1 MNQYETLEYEVFSKR
16 ISVHDRYQFEMKLD
30 YLFHPKKACQQYMVE
45 AFFFL
50 PSNIGLNADNYQ
62 GSDFYC
68 DIHKYIRFK
77 TPVMSF
83 DQLLDVY
90 SKKSPLKKLE
100 DTLHGIL
107 QKFDKKLESIFIYES
122 KLLACI
128 FRSTLRYYVMYIH
141 DKLET
146 ILGIPSSELQ
156 EQELLFLVKELKTK
170 CNEIMQRYRQLGL
183 YLLSVGISDE
193 IRRTH
198 LLIDEFMSLS
208 LEHYIYNVLVFIEK
222 YPQTPQRDLF
232 FAEFRDIIIPEQEYR
247 KNKGYKSI
255 IDKKNQDQYLYLYR
269 QGLLHRYSSNIF
281 HLNIRHKDPSAKYHH
296 ILYGIAAG
304 IAMVFATVFGLLAQ
318 QWFQDYSVSLIFIS
332 IVLYIGKDRI
342 RELCRE
348 IFKKQT
354 INWFYDRESKIY
366 ALTEKV
372 QIGTCKEKFWYL
384 RKNEI
389 PEAILELRNANIHEK
404 SSLSLQESEE
414 TVFCYKRA
422 MKLYTSK
429 INKLHHF
436 VGGLNDIIR
445 FNVHRIL
452 YKLDEPK
459 KLIPYVDKDSLYTIR
474 CPQNQVYHLNVVFRF
489 TIHDTD
495 TKVVKHERLRVIL
508 NQQGIQ
514 SVGKI
519 L

>member
-1 MNQYETLEYEVFSKR
+1 MTQYETLEYEVFSKR

-232 FAEFRDIIIPEQEYR
+232 FAEFRDIIIPDKNMR
-247 KNKGYKSI
+247 K
-255 IDKKNQDQYLYLYR
+255 
-269 QGLLHRYSSNIF
+269 
-281 HLNIRHKDPSAKYHH
+281 
-296 ILYGIAAG
+296 
-304 IAMVFATVFGLLAQ
+304 
-318 QWFQDYSVSLIFIS
+318 
-332 IVLYIGKDRI
+332 
-342 RELCRE
+342 
-348 IFKKQT
+348 
-354 INWFYDRESKIY
+354 
-366 ALTEKV
+366 
-372 QIGTCKEKFWYL
+372 
-384 RKNEI
+384 
-389 PEAILELRNANIHEK
+389 
-404 SSLSLQESEE
+404 
-414 TVFCYKRA
+414 
-422 MKLYTSK
+422 
-429 INKLHHF
+429 
-436 VGGLNDIIR
+436 
-445 FNVHRIL
+445 
-452 YKLDEPK
+452 
-459 KLIPYVDKDSLYTIR
+459 
-474 CPQNQVYHLNVVFRF
+474 
-489 TIHDTD
+489 
-495 TKVVKHERLRVIL
+495 
-508 NQQGIQ
+508 
-514 SVGKI
+514 
-519 L
+519 